1 MVEYIWQLIG
11 TNLMDHRS
19 GGCVDCGSLDQE
31 EKGQVLG
38 CLFASHHR
46 AFIGFDIFIMIR
58 IPILFLSKDPTNLE
72 SLCEAPEWNLLTV
85 PFLIGSNNMREVI
98 VIGKRT
104 GSVDDRHL
112 EYSRRTWYKHRT
124 ASSLVFLPSC
134 PPRTT
139 FLFLVTY
146 SSLTIIYLLSIFPLV
161 GWKQGVIIY
170 FS

>member
-1 MVEYIWQLIG
+1 
-11 TNLMDHRS
+11 MDHRS
-19 GGCVDCGSLDQE
+19 GCIDGGSLDQE

-38 CLFASHHR
+38 CPFPSHHW
-46 AFIGFDIFIMIR
+46 ALIGFDIFITIR
-58 IPILFLSKDPTNLE
+58 IPILFPSKDPTNLE

-85 PFLIGSNNMREVI
+85 PFLIGSNDMREVI

-112 EYSRRTWYKHRT
+112 GAEGPGVSTGT
-124 ASSLVFLPSC
+124 ASFLVFLPSC
-134 PPRTT
+134 PPKTT
-139 FLFLVTY
+139 FLLLTY

-161 GWKQGVIIY
+161 GWKQGVNIY

>member
-1 MVEYIWQLIG
+1 
-11 TNLMDHRS
+11 MDHRS

-31 EKGQVLG
+31 EKGQALG
-38 CLFASHHR
+38 CLFVSHHW

-58 IPILFLSKDPTNLE
+58 IPILFLSKDPTNLG

-98 VIGKRT
+98 VMGKRT

-112 EYSRRTWYKHRT
+112 GYRRRPWCKHRN
-124 ASSLVFLPSC
+124 SLVSGLSTLLPTQ
-134 PPRTT
+134 TT

-161 GWKQGVIIY
+161 GWKQGVNIY